1 MDTNTEE
8 TKKGSSDWPKRTFR
22 HAEKTD
28 MKTLTRILTVSLLL
42 TSVLLSSV
50 IAAPLSPALDHIA
63 ADCDMVKSGNS
74 YAGVLFTAADFK
86 NAVSLSDVS
95 TVTITSLPA
104 AADGVLYLGAVP
116 VAVNQSI
123 SAKSLD
129 NMKFIPTNGT
139 EESSFTFSVGH
150 GYTMECVM
158 RITDE
163 INFAPTAASYED
175 TVAAWTQKNITCC
188 GSLDAY
194 DPEGDALV
202 YEIVDYPI
210 KGLLTL
216 SDKTHGDFRYTPYI
230 GCSGTDSF
238 TYRVRDSYGN
248 YSPVATANVTISRKS
263 HSVVFS
269 DMSEHWAH
277 SAAIEMSASGIME
290 YTENGDQAV
299 FKPNDAVTREDFLV
313 MVMRVLG
320 ADLEDADNAV
330 RTVFADD
337 AQISSKNKAYVSAAY
352 NAGIIKGREENGI
365 LTFCPKDTITR
376 AEAAVMI
383 NNILGAEVPLRVS
396 LFADNDI
403 VPAWAQSALYA
414 LNDLGILKG
423 TGAGTI
429 SPYATLNRAQTAQIL
444 LNLKQYVG

>member
-1 MDTNTEE
+1 
-8 TKKGSSDWPKRTFR
+8 
-22 HAEKTD
+22 
-28 MKTLTRILTVSLLL
+28 MKTLFKILTVSVLL
-42 TSVLLSSV
+42 SAVLLSSV
-50 IAAPLSPALDHIA
+50 FAVPLSPALNHIA
-63 ADCDMVKSGNS
+63 ADSGMVKSGNS

-86 NAVSLSDVS
+86 YAAAVTALD

-104 AADGVLYLGAVP
+104 AADGVLYLGNVP

-123 SAKSLD
+123 SAKNLDSL
-129 NMKFIPTNGT
+129 KFVPTSGT
-139 EESSFTFSVGH
+139 VESAFTFSLGR
-150 GYTMECVM
+150 GYTMECEM
-158 RITDE
+158 KITDE
-163 INFAPTAASYED
+163 INFSPVAASYED
-175 TVAAWTQKNITCC
+175 TVAAWTQKNITCV

-202 YEIVDYPI
+202 FEIVDYPL

-216 SDKTHGDFRYTPYI
+216 SDKEHGDFRYTPYV

-238 TYRVRDSYGN
+238 TYRVRDSFGN
-248 YSPVATANVTISRKS
+248 YSDIAVANVSISRKNQ
-263 HSVVFS
+263 SVVFS

-277 SAAIEMSASGIME
+277 SAAIEMSALGIMD
-290 YTENGDQAV
+290 YAADGDKAV
-299 FKPNDAVTREDFLV
+299 FMPESAVTREDFLT
-313 MVMRVLG
+313 MVMRALG
-320 ADLEDADNAV
+320 ADLDDEGGV
-330 RTVFADD
+330 IHTVFADD
-337 AQISSKNKAYVSAAY
+337 DEISDENKAYVSAAY
-352 NAGIIKGREENGI
+352 NAGIIKGREENGV
-365 LTFCPKDTITR
+365 LMFCPQDTITR

-414 LNDLGILKG
+414 LNDIGILKG

-444 LNLKQYVG
+444 FNLTKYVK